1 MLLLLDNAFS
11 VRQKLRNVRF
21 VFEVLKI
28 LAEHLNITK
37 VWDNKHLQHKFG
49 TGHVMF
55 WSGR

>member
-37 VWDNKHLQHKFG
+37 VWDKKNLLHRFG